1 MPPTLIASIYG
12 MNFKFMPEIDYGLGY
27 PLALT
32 LMLVSSIIPLAI
44 FKRKKWL

>member
-12 MNFKFMPEIDYGLGY
+12 MNFHLMPELNAEFGY
-27 PLALT
+27 PTALC
-32 LMLVSSIIPLAI
+32 LMFISSIIPLAI

>member
-12 MNFKFMPEIDYGLGY
+12 MNFNFMPELNSKFGY
-27 PLALT
+27 PIALV
-32 LMLVSSIIPLAI
+32 LMLISSIIPLAI